1 MDDLQARTQ
10 QELTDI
16 LSILT
21 ELTGLPSRWSGRVDL
36 VPDADFKGKKRF
48 ICDIQV
54 DAASAGSNQRWT
66 TLIHEALHAIS
77 AGYARNDYQNFQ
89 GWEEGVVEQLQRLFR
104 PRILSRLG
112 VAIDPQIFEMLDNE
126 HGYNK
131 FITALETIRQAF
143 SITSEPSEDFYLDLL
158 YTPIKDRLHHINAY
172 GFLLPMSERT
182 NFFAIVSAASAVL
195 RTQTR

>member
-21 ELTGLPSRWSGRVDL
+21 ERTGLPSRWSGRVDL

-48 ICDIQV
+48 ICDIQI
-54 DAASAGSNQRWT
+54 DAALAGSIQRWT
-66 TLIHEALHAIS
+66 TLIHEALHAVS
-77 AGYARNDYQNFQ
+77 AGYARNDYQDFQ

-104 PRILSRLG
+104 PRILSQLG
-112 VAIDPQIFEMLDNE
+112 INIDPQTFEPLDNE

-131 FITALETIRQAF
+131 FIAALETIRQVLN
-143 SITSEPSEDFYLDLL
+143 ITLELGEDFYLDLL
-158 YTPIKDRLHHINAY
+158 STPIKDRVHHINAY
-172 GFLLPMSERT
+172 GFLLPASERT
-182 NFFAIVSAASAVL
+182 KFFATISAASAVL
-195 RTQTR
+195 RTETR